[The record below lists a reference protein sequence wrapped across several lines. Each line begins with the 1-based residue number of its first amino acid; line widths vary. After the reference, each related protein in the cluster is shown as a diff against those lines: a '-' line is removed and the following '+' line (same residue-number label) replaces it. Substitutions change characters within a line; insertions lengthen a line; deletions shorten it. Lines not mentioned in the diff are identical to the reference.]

1 MQIRDSRLYRAEFKT
16 FEEYCKGRWE
26 MAERTANQ
34 LIVSSNVIENIG
46 RNCVQTE
53 IMPANEAQTRPL
65 TKLPPKERVDSKEP

>member
-1 MQIRDSRLYRAEFKT
+1 
-16 FEEYCKGRWE
+16 